1 MGGMPDGKSIVF
13 IDEDEKG
20 NWRLFAQD
28 FVPGKDTTDS
38 RRPIGGLDVDRKID
52 TFTISPDSSKIVM
65 AEVEVLSS
73 LIMAEGIPGIEPQH
87 K

>member
-1 MGGMPDGKSIVF
+1 
-13 IDEDEKG
+13 
-20 NWRLFAQD
+20 LFAQD
-28 FVPGKDTTDS
+28 FVPGKDTTGS
-38 RRPIGGLDVDRKID
+38 RRPIGDLDVDRKID

>member
-1 MGGMPDGKSIVF
+1 
-13 IDEDEKG
+13 
-20 NWRLFAQD
+20 
-28 FVPGKDTTDS
+28 
-38 RRPIGGLDVDRKID
+38 
-52 TFTISPDSSKIVM
+52 M